1 MGSLCPN
8 LDTDSAAQ
16 QGFLFEVGGAAMVPW
31 PTNATSL
38 IKACAVLGVLVHLVN
53 SSCPRDILAVYKIRL
68 ETFWSE
74 ERFPKQYPQWRP
86 PAQWSK
92 TVGFTHPA
100 EFQLFQEGSEVGEGV
115 RHFVERA
122 DSDTLEREA
131 ASWTFLDSVLVPPI
145 GQGVG
150 EAETLLFLDGNH
162 SQVSVVTKIVPSP
175 DWFVGLSS
183 VELCH
188 NGGFIKS
195 HVEEAFPLD
204 AGTDNGFTFT
214 SPNWE
219 TEPRGEVFQI
229 TNRFPNHP
237 AGSFN
242 YPHLPNLPSLA
253 LFTLEKQREYQ
264 LIGDAPH
271 QRERDE
277 QITKFKYSL
286 HEKPDDSSKL
296 RYSLDEKPD
305 DPSVADAVVEF
316 VPVDFEDK
324 MSEGDTP
331 KLVKEVSEKKSASEE
346 VQVGG
351 KITDAGAA
359 VTQLVIN
366 GGGKS
371 GRINKL
377 NFTPVGLVGTNKT
390 GLVQQILSNDI
401 PALDLMPGA
410 DMFFNSTSDKF
421 ISFLPIEVTRRKV
434 KGGIRRQRLKS
445 DKKMKEK
452 EEELMKLLMA
462 VENMNAAET
471 RATIIARNREKRRR
485 RKEMRE
491 REKLKMERL
500 KRQKKKKMMKKENS
514 VLPPDGFH
522 ASNSQKNFMKKKY
535 YSREPQKLN
544 PVPLPE
550 EKKSSL
556 YSQILASYN
565 KEKSPEEKPTRRRRR
580 RQHRRRRKPRNCKVS
595 SWGQWSDCNK
605 SCGIGEAERRR
616 EVVQRPVHGGVPCPA
631 LVDYKWCGSARNCKT
646 GYFNW

>member
-1 MGSLCPN
+1 
-8 LDTDSAAQ
+8 
-16 QGFLFEVGGAAMVPW
+16 MVPAVSNS
-31 PTNATSL
+31 PA
-38 IKACAVLGVLVHLVN
+38 IKVCAVLAVLVHLVN

-100 EFQLFQEGSEVGEGV
+100 EFQLYEEGSEVGEGV

-131 ASWTFLDSVLVPPI
+131 ATWSFLDSVLVPPI

-183 VELCH
+183 VELCN
-188 NGGFIKS
+188 NGAFIKS

-242 YPHLPNLPSLA
+242 YPHLPKLPRLA

-264 LIGDAPH
+264 LTGDAPH
-271 QRERDE
+271 HRERDE
-277 QITKFKYSL
+277 QITKFRYSL
-286 HEKPDDSSKL
+286 HKKPD
-296 RYSLDEKPD
+296 E
-305 DPSVADAVVEF
+305 PSIADAVDVEF
-316 VPVDFEDK
+316 VPVDFAGK
-324 MSEGDTP
+324 TSEGDTP
-331 KLVKEVSEKKSASEE
+331 KPKLVKEVVGEKRVQSASEAGGE
-346 VQVGG
+346 G
-351 KITDAGAA
+351 KITDAEEGAA
-359 VTQLVIN
+359 AQLAIN
-366 GGGKS
+366 GGKS

-377 NFTPVGLVGTNKT
+377 NFSPVDLSTGWANKT

-401 PALDLMPGA
+401 PALDLMPEA
-410 DMFFNSTSDKF
+410 DMFFNSTDEF
-421 ISFLPIEVTRRKV
+421 ISFVPVEVTRRKEKG

-445 DKKMKEK
+445 DKKKMSGKEK
-452 EEELMKLLMA
+452 ELMKLLMA

-485 RKEMRE
+485 RKERRE
-491 REKLKMERL
+491 REKLKAERL
-500 KRQKKKKMMKKENS
+500 KRQKMKKENS

-535 YSREPQKLN
+535 YSREPQKLT
-544 PVPLPE
+544 PLPLPE

-565 KEKSPEEKPTRRRRR
+565 KEKTPEEKPTRRRRRRR

-595 SWGQWSDCNK
+595 NWGQWSDCNK

-616 EVVQRPVHGGVPCPA
+616 EVVQRPAHGGLPCPA

>member
-1 MGSLCPN
+1 MQN
-8 LDTDSAAQ
+8 LQPFSKPALLK
-16 QGFLFEVGGAAMVPW
+16 QGCASSHLFCV
-31 PTNATSL
+31 
-38 IKACAVLGVLVHLVN
+38 
-53 SSCPRDILAVYKIRL
+53 
-68 ETFWSE
+68 
-74 ERFPKQYPQWRP
+74 Q
-86 PAQWSK
+86 
-92 TVGFTHPA
+92 
-100 EFQLFQEGSEVGEGV
+100 
-115 RHFVERA
+115 
-122 DSDTLEREA
+122 
-131 ASWTFLDSVLVPPI
+131 
-145 GQGVG
+145 
-150 EAETLLFLDGNH
+150 
-162 SQVSVVTKIVPSP
+162 
-175 DWFVGLSS
+175 
-183 VELCH
+183 
-188 NGGFIKS
+188 
-195 HVEEAFPLD
+195 
-204 AGTDNGFTFT
+204 
-214 SPNWE
+214 
-219 TEPRGEVFQI
+219 
-229 TNRFPNHP
+229 
-237 AGSFN
+237 
-242 YPHLPNLPSLA
+242 
-253 LFTLEKQREYQ
+253 QREYQ

-351 KITDAGAA
+351 KITDAGATA
-359 VTQLVIN
+359 TQLVIN

-377 NFTPVGLVGTNKT
+377 NFTPVGLGTNKT

-421 ISFLPIEVTRRKV
+421 ISFLPVEVTRRKA

-445 DKKMKEK
+445 YKKMKEK

-462 VENMNAAET
+462 VENMNAADT

-485 RKEMRE
+485 RKERRE
-491 REKLKMERL
+491 REKLKVERL
-500 KRQKKKKMMKKENS
+500 KRQKKKMLKKENS

-535 YSREPQKLN
+535 YSRWGLRSAFSFWNCFREPQKLN

-556 YSQILASYN
+556 YSQILASY
-565 KEKSPEEKPTRRRRR
+565 K
-580 RQHRRRRKPRNCKVS
+580 
-595 SWGQWSDCNK
+595 
-605 SCGIGEAERRR
+605 
-616 EVVQRPVHGGVPCPA
+616 
-631 LVDYKWCGSARNCKT
+631 
-646 GYFNW
+646 